1 MNQGQTISH
10 YRVLEHLGSGAMG
23 VVCKAEDLLLHRT
36 VALKSLSPSAVADP
50 THKRGLLEE
59 ARAACVLDHPNI
71 CRVHHV
77 EELPDGQ
84 VILVMAFYEGETVAE
99 RITRGAFDLS
109 SACAVAI
116 QLLSGLQHAHS
127 KGIIHRD
134 IKPSNLIINTDGQ
147 VKIVDFGLARRPHM
161 TRPLTETG
169 VLVGTISYMAPEQVL
184 SRPVDHRAD
193 LWATGV
199 VLYEM
204 LTATSP
210 FPGTTPYAVFD
221 SILHIA
227 QRPLTEFRSD
237 LPADF
242 LAIVDR
248 ALAKDPNQRFQD
260 ASQFLTS
267 LEPFS
272 EVRSSS
278 GYTVRLPSVL
288 VDYRRA
294 SDEPSVV
301 VLPFSTTPA
310 DKSADYFCDGLTEE
324 IITDLS
330 SVHALRIICR
340 ASAMQL
346 KGTSDSPR
354 KIARDLNVR
363 YVLEGSVRLN
373 TPSEGN
379 KTNIRV
385 TAQLIDP
392 ESQSL
397 LWADKYSGTLDD
409 VFAIQEN
416 ISRQIVSSLKVKL
429 TPAEDQHMHER
440 PLPDADAYRYYLMA
454 KHEIL
459 NYSEDALARAL
470 EYLETGE
477 QIVGKNALLL
487 AAKGQVYWQ
496 YINAGISSD
505 TTYLDKA
512 RDCAIQALA
521 LDPNSAHAH
530 RLLGLISVQEGD
542 SQRAVQLLK
551 RAIAADPNDS
561 DTLSWYSAVC
571 GLSGKAHAAM
581 PLARRIL
588 EIDPLTP
595 VYRFIPGLL
604 SLMGGEFSDAL
615 PSFEDAIRLD
625 PSNAMLLWCR
635 GQILALLRR
644 DDDAIAQF
652 RSIQQL
658 DPTHFFSQLG
668 AVMQAA
674 IAGDR
679 IALDRAATP
688 ELLQISECDPHYS
701 WNLAQCYALVDD
713 SASSIAWIE
722 KAMSKG
728 FINYPMISRWDPLL
742 APIRR
747 DPQFDELVDRLR
759 ERWESFEV

>member
-1 MNQGQTISH
+1 
-10 YRVLEHLGSGAMG
+10 MG

-36 VALKSLSPSAVADP
+36 VALKSLSPSALTDP
-50 THKRGLLEE
+50 AQKRSLLEE

-71 CRVHHV
+71 CRIHHI

-84 VILVMAFYEGETVAE
+84 IILVMAFYEGETVAQ
-99 RITRGAFDLS
+99 RITRGSLDLS
-109 SACAVAI
+109 SASSIAV
-116 QLLSGLQHAHS
+116 QLLSGLHHAHG

-134 IKPSNLIINTDGQ
+134 IKPSNLILNPEGE
-147 VKIVDFGLARRPHM
+147 VKIVDFGLARRPHIA
-161 TRPLTETG
+161 RALTETG

-193 LWATGV
+193 LWAAGV

-204 LTATSP
+204 LTANLP

-221 SILHIA
+221 SILHTPPRA
-227 QRPLTEFRSD
+227 LTSYRSD
-237 LPADF
+237 LPEPF
-242 LAIVDR
+242 RRLVDR
-248 ALAKDPNQRFQD
+248 ALTKDPVERFQD
-260 ASQFLTS
+260 AAQFIAA

-272 EVRSSS
+272 QLRSSS
-278 GYTVRLPSVL
+278 GYTVTLPTLV
-288 VDYRRA
+288 VDYR
-294 SDEPSVV
+294 SSIESPSVV
-301 VLPFSTTPA
+301 VLPFTTAPS
-310 DKSADYFCDGLTEE
+310 DNSADYFCDGLTEE

-330 SVHALRIICR
+330 SVRALRIICR

-346 KGTSDSPR
+346 KGTHDSPR

-373 TPSEGN
+373 NTPRDG
-379 KTNIRV
+379 KPNIRV

-397 LWADKYSGTLDD
+397 LWADKYNGTMDD

-416 ISRQIVSSLKVKL
+416 ISRRIVSALKIKL

-440 PLPDADAYRYYLMA
+440 PLPDVEAYRYYLMA

-470 EYLETGE
+470 EYLDTGE
-477 QIVGKNALLL
+477 SIVGKNALLL

-505 TTYLDKA
+505 TDYLAKA
-512 RDCAIQALA
+512 RDCANQALEI
-521 LDPNSAHAH
+521 DPEAAHAH

-542 SQRAVQLLK
+542 SQRAVHLLK

-604 SLMGGEFSDAL
+604 SLMGGEFADAL

-625 PSNAMLLWCR
+625 PSNTMLLWCR

-644 DDDAIAQF
+644 DEDAITQF
-652 RSIQQL
+652 RAIQQL
-658 DPTHFFSQLG
+658 DASNYFAQLG

-674 IAGDR
+674 LLGDR
-679 IALDRAATP
+679 KTFNQTATAD
-688 ELLQISECDPHYS
+688 LLQISEHDPHYS
-701 WNLAQCYALVDD
+701 WNVAQCFALIGDT
-713 SASSIAWIE
+713 ASSLSWVD

-742 APIRR
+742 TPIRQT
-747 DPQFDELVDRLR
+747 PQFDALVDRLR